1 MHSPHGDHSSPYAG
15 RVTQA
20 PGTDSPTAPTATPL
34 EGERREGLRER
45 KKRLTRHALR
55 MAALT
60 LVAERGLDAVTAD
73 DVAAAADVSP
83 RTFFNYFASKEEAL
97 VGNDPVLVGYLR
109 DSLLAR
115 PAHEEPLEA
124 LRTVF
129 LDYADGFRFDR
140 EMWALR
146 LLVIEQNPSLL
157 PALMGATAELERVLA
172 EAVVERV
179 GSDATDPYPAL
190 VVAASTAAVRT
201 ATRHWG
207 ARDDGSDLVDV
218 LREVFDALARGLTPP
233 V

>member
-1 MHSPHGDHSSPYAG
+1 
-15 RVTQA
+15 VTQA
-20 PGTDSPTAPTATPL
+20 PGTAPDPAPAPPAA
-34 EGERREGLRER
+34 GEHGEGLRER

-60 LVAERGLDAVTAD
+60 LVAERGLDAVTTD
-73 DVAAAADVSP
+73 DVAAAADVSA

-97 VGNDPVLVGYLR
+97 VGNDPALVAYLR
-109 DSLLAR
+109 DSLLSR
-115 PAHEEPLEA
+115 PAHEPPLEA
-124 LRTVF
+124 LRAVF

-140 EMWALR
+140 EMWRLR
-146 LLVIEQNPSLL
+146 LLVIEQNPTLL

-172 EAVVERV
+172 DAVRERV
-179 GSDATDPYPAL
+179 GPGVSGPYPAL

-207 ARDDGSDLVDV
+207 PRDDSSDLTDT

-233 V
+233 A

>member
-1 MHSPHGDHSSPYAG
+1 M
-15 RVTQA
+15 TQA
-20 PGTDSPTAPTATPL
+20 PGTAPDPVPAPPAA
-34 EGERREGLRER
+34 GEHGEGLRER

-60 LVAERGLDAVTAD
+60 LVAERGLDAVTTD
-73 DVAAAADVSP
+73 DVAAAADVSA

-97 VGNDPVLVGYLR
+97 VGNDPALVAYLR
-109 DSLLAR
+109 DSLLSR
-115 PAHEEPLEA
+115 PAHEPPLEA
-124 LRTVF
+124 LRAVF

-140 EMWALR
+140 EMWRLR
-146 LLVIEQNPSLL
+146 LLVIEQNPTLL

-172 EAVVERV
+172 DAVLTRV
-179 GSDATDPYPAL
+179 GPGASGPYPAL

-207 ARDDGSDLVDV
+207 PRDDSSDLTDT

-233 V
+233 A